1 VFEKDLTYEILV
13 MQKLMTCCLVYML
26 YYN

>member
-1 VFEKDLTYEILV
+1 VFEKDLTYEKLV
-13 MQKLMTCCLVYML
+13 MQKLMACGLFYML